1 MLDYN
6 NYLSEQAKLV
16 VPDGIRGL
24 FPLEKP
30 GIVSFLAGKPNPA
43 TFPFESVT
51 LHLKPPLGID
61 LGDVAYAKGLKG
73 SVDQE
78 GNDIKVDEKGQ
89 IVLELEGRDMQ
100 EALQY
105 GPTAGIP
112 RLVTFLTEFI
122 SKVHERPIPAVAPAT
137 NGNSTATTNGTTN
150 GKASPLSRPDTPH
163 HPTKAQAAQLAKEL
177 IETVRGEP
185 TTETINDTTGSSA
198 SDSTATPTPWRL
210 TVGGGCQDL
219 LYKAFQT
226 LLNPGDPILVE
237 SPVYAGVLGQ
247 FLYLGLDKIDVAV
260 DDQGVSADALRKV
273 LESWPEGKKKPK
285 ILYTV
290 PTGSNP
296 TGATSGPERKLEIL
310 KLAQEHDLLILEDD
324 PYYFLASERPQSYF
338 ELETQVVP
346 GGGRVVRFDS
356 LSKVLS
362 SGMRLGFATG
372 PTPIM
377 KAMDVLTSAAN
388 LQPNGMSQAIAYRL
402 LRHWGIKGFQEHSQ
416 RVAQFY
422 ADRRNQFEAIA
433 KRHLDGIATWVSPVA
448 GMFLWIDVSPVP
460 DTYDLVMNNALAK
473 GVLAIPG
480 FAFMPNGGKT
490 SFVRASFSIVDMGDA
505 EKGFKA
511 LGEAIREM
519 RNDLGL

>member
-1 MLDYN
+1 MLDYD

-30 GIVSFLAGKPNPA
+30 GVVSFLAGKPNPA

-51 LHLKPPLGID
+51 LHLKPPLGIE
-61 LGDVAYAKGLKG
+61 LGDAAFAKSLKG
-73 SVDQE
+73 QVDQE
-78 GNDIKVDEKGQ
+78 GNTIQVDEKGQ

-122 SKVHERPIPAVAPAT
+122 SKVHERPIPSAAPTSNGNTTTAPAM
-137 NGNSTATTNGTTN
+137 TN
-150 GKASPLSRPDTPH
+150 GKSSPLSRPDTPH
-163 HPTKAQAAQLAKEL
+163 HPTKAQAAQLTKEL
-177 IETVRGEP
+177 GETVRGEP
-185 TTETINDTTGSSA
+185 TTETINDTTGVGSA
-198 SDSTATPTPWRL
+198 SLDTTPTPWRL

-247 FLYLGLDKIDVAV
+247 FLYLGLEKIDVAV
-260 DDQGVSADALRKV
+260 DDQGLSADALRKV
-273 LESWPEGKKKPK
+273 LESWPEGKKKPR

-296 TGATSGPERKLEIL
+296 TGASSGPERKLEIL
-310 KLAQEHDLLILEDD
+310 KLAHEHDLLILEDD
-324 PYYFLASERPQSYF
+324 PYYFLASERPTSYF

-346 GGGRVVRFDS
+346 GGGRVIRFDS

-362 SGMRLGFATG
+362 SGMRLGFAAG

-422 ADRRNQFEAIA
+422 ANRRNQFEAIA
-433 KRHLDGIATWVSPVA
+433 KRHLEGIATWVSPVA
-448 GMFLWIDVSPVP
+448 GMFLWIDVSPLP
-460 DTYDLVMNNALAK
+460 DTYELVMNNALAK

-490 SFVRASFSIVDMGDA
+490 SYVRASFSIVDMKDA
-505 EKGFKA
+505 EHGLKA

-519 RNDLGL
+519 RSELGL

>member
-6 NYLSEQAKLV
+6 NYLSDQAKLI

-30 GIVSFLAGKPNPA
+30 GVVSFLAGKPNPA

-61 LGDVAYAKGLKG
+61 LGDVAYAKGLEG
-73 SVDQE
+73 TVDQE

-122 SKVHERPIPAVAPAT
+122 SKVHERPIPAAAAPAM
-137 NGNSTATTNGTTN
+137 TN
-150 GKASPLSRPDTPH
+150 GKTSPISRPDTPH
-163 HPTKAQAAQLAKEL
+163 HPTKAQAAQLTKEL
-177 IETVRGEP
+177 VETARGEP
-185 TTETINDTTGSSA
+185 TTETINDTTGLGTA
-198 SDSTATPTPWRL
+198 NPTATLTPWRL

-260 DDQGVSADALRKV
+260 DDQGVSADALRQV

-296 TGATSGPERKLEIL
+296 TGASSGPERKLEIL
-310 KLAQEHDLLILEDD
+310 RLAQEHDLLIMEDD
-324 PYYFLASERPQSYF
+324 PYYFLAAERPQSYF
-338 ELETQVVP
+338 ELETRVVP

-422 ADRRNQFEAIA
+422 AHRRNQFEAIA

-448 GMFLWIDVSPVP
+448 GMFLWINVSPVP
-460 DTYDLVMNNALAK
+460 DTYDLVTNNALAK

-490 SFVRASFSIVDMGDA
+490 SFVRASFSIVDMGEA
-505 EKGFKA
+505 EQGFKA
-511 LGEAIREM
+511 LGEAIREV
-519 RNDLGL
+519 RSELGL